1 MGQLWQVPGTFPCL
15 NGGFSD
21 LSGWVVEMW
30 IRFRF
35 YFEALRDAGNSM
47 GGRLITDAI
56 GCVGADIDH
65 SFVYT
70 GSQSVT
76 PKSTAAART
85 SKIIHFAF
93 SQKSVGTV
101 VI

>member
-1 MGQLWQVPGTFPCL
+1 MEVYGPVWMGGRNVGSVPVFC
-15 NGGFSD
+15 FD
-21 LSGWVVEMW
+21 ESGDGLGV
-30 IRFRF
+30 
-35 YFEALRDAGNSM
+35 AGNSR
-47 GGRLITDAI
+47 GGGLIAYAI

-70 GSQSVT
+70 GPQSVT
-76 PKSTAAART
+76 PESTAAARM

>member
-1 MGQLWQVPGTFPCL
+1 
-15 NGGFSD
+15 
-21 LSGWVVEMW
+21 
-30 IRFRF
+30 
-35 YFEALRDAGNSM
+35 M
-47 GGRLITDAI
+47 GGRLITDAV

-76 PKSTAAART
+76 PESTAAART

-101 VI
+101 VIKQVKAWSYPLNKPLRFLNFIGSSPWM